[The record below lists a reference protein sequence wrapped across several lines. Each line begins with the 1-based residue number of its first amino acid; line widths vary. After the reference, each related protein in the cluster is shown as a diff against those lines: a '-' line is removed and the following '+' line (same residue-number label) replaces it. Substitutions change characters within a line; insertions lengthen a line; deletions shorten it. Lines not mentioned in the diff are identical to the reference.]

1 MHRSIFILALALPWL
16 ASGASAQ
23 ARDAEAGRTKAQSCA
38 VCHGQNGISIT
49 PDAPHLAGQP
59 VIYLVAQLRAYRGGT
74 RAHEVMGLM
83 AKPLSDDDISNLAA
97 WFNSIRVDAQLP
109 R

>member
-1 MHRSIFILALALPWL
+1 MSALVLL
-16 ASGASAQ
+16 LGVASA
-23 ARDAEAGRTKAQSCA
+23 AHPRDAEAGRSKAQTCA
-38 VCHGQNGISIT
+38 VCHGQNGISTT

-83 AKPLSDDDISNLAA
+83 AKPLSDDDISNLAT
-97 WFNSIRVDAQLP
+97 WFNSIRVEAQLP